1 MSLFSFVDL
10 SPLFHSIQNDA
21 SNRIHQQTGDAQKC
35 RNRQVNRKQK
45 GHHLDVPFPALVT
58 RTANKLLARDA
69 IRLTTCSRHLVSA
82 SPCRLEITL
91 QHLVQALSSMEYP
104 RFNSGDRETHALS
117 RLLGR

>member
-1 MSLFSFVDL
+1 MPRTEFTSK
-10 SPLFHSIQNDA
+10 A
-21 SNRIHQQTGDAQKC
+21 GDAQKC

-82 SPCRLEITL
+82 SPCRLDTTPQPL
-91 QHLVQALSSMEYP
+91 AHALSPTVHLS
-104 RFNSGDRETHALS
+104 FNRADRETHASS
-117 RLLGR
+117 RFSGR